1 MGMLNKLLNE
11 LSADDLKKR
20 VRIREEDAV
29 RSAFYR
35 DTTAIIHSSAF
46 RRLKHKTQVFYAPS
60 NDHICTRMEHCL
72 HVASIASTVSRGLE
86 LDSELAWA
94 IGMGHDLGHTPFGHL
109 GESIIND
116 LRIKSGLDPFEHE
129 IHSLRVV
136 DFLSRKGEGLNLTYA
151 VRDGIV
157 CHCGESLQK
166 SIKPTF
172 KIRDLSSIKSK
183 TGLIPATYEGCV
195 VRFCDT
201 IAYLGRDFEDAC
213 RLKLIDPSDLPDKLK
228 TLLGTENGK
237 IIDTLVTDLIL
248 NSNFEN
254 GISFSSEIFD
264 AVCMMKD
271 FNYEKIYKS
280 SLLSG
285 YRKYY
290 TRLLNLIADYLIS
303 LYSEF
308 GTNTDLYEDEKN
320 MLASGFAQHVSEI
333 ESKYLKREG
342 NSNLLIFDYI
352 AGMSDNFALDC
363 GKEILIPE
371 HLNEHLEESF
381 TGKWFD
387 AR

>member
-11 LSADDLKKR
+11 LSTDELEKR
-20 VRIREEDAV
+20 VKNRDNDAV
-29 RSAFYR
+29 RSPYYR

-72 HVASIASTVSRGLE
+72 HVASIASTVCRGLN

-109 GESIIND
+109 GESIISD
-116 LRIKSGLDPFEHE
+116 LRVKANLQPFEHE

-136 DFLSRKGEGLNLTYA
+136 DFLSRNGHGLNLTYA

-157 CHCGESLQK
+157 CHCGESLLQ
-166 SIKPTF
+166 SIKPSF
-172 KIRDLSSIKSK
+172 VVKDLSAIKSK
-183 TGLIPATYEGCV
+183 KGLIPSTYEGCV

-213 RLKLIDPSDLPDKLK
+213 RLKLIDPLDLPEKPRV
-228 TLLGTENGK
+228 LLGSENGK
-237 IIDTLVTDLIL
+237 IIDTLVNDLIK
-248 NSNFEN
+248 NSNKTDGIAFSDDIFE
-254 GISFSSEIFD
+254 
-264 AVCMMKD
+264 AVCLMKE
-271 FNYEKIYKS
+271 FNYEMIYKS

-285 YRKYY
+285 YRKYF
-290 TRLLNLIADYLIS
+290 TRLLNLVADYLNS

-308 GTNTDLYEDEKN
+308 KSNSDLYEDEKN
-320 MLASGFAQHVSEI
+320 MLASGFAQHVSEM
-333 ESKYLKREG
+333 ESKYIEREG
-342 NSNLLIFDYI
+342 NSDLLVYDYI

-371 HLNEHLEESF
+371 HLNDHLEESL

>member
-11 LSADDLKKR
+11 LSTDELEKR
-20 VRIREEDAV
+20 VKNRDDDAV
-29 RSAFYR
+29 RSPYYR

-72 HVASIASTVSRGLE
+72 HVASIASTVCRGLD
-86 LDSELAWA
+86 LDEELAWA

-116 LRIKSGLDPFEHE
+116 LRIKANLDSFEHE

-136 DFLSRKGEGLNLTYA
+136 DFLSRGGEGLNLTYA

-157 CHCGESLQK
+157 CHCGESLLK
-166 SIKPTF
+166 SMKPSFVVKDLGAIKA
-172 KIRDLSSIKSK
+172 KK
-183 TGLIPATYEGCV
+183 GLIPATYEGCV

-213 RLKLIDPSDLPDKLK
+213 RLKLIDPLELPEKPRL
-228 TLLGTENGK
+228 LLGIDNGK
-237 IIDTLVTDLIL
+237 IIDTMVNNLIK
-248 NSNFEN
+248 NSNKEN
-254 GISFSSEIFD
+254 GIAFGDEIFE
-264 AVCMMKD
+264 AVCIMKE

-285 YRKYY
+285 YRKYF
-290 TRLLNLIADYLIS
+290 TRLLNLIADYLNS

-308 GTNTDLYEDEKN
+308 KGNSDLYDGEKN
-320 MLASGFAQHVSEI
+320 MLASGFAQHLSEM
-333 ESKYLKREG
+333 ESKYIEFEG
-342 NSNLLIFDYI
+342 NSDLLVYDYI

-371 HLNEHLEESF
+371 HLNEPLEVSL